1 MTAVDLQHDVVLFVT
16 RVTLERLNQL
26 EPWVSAIAGD
36 FDEEALKAE
45 AEEAKKQADAL
56 LIDAAKERRHTD
68 RLRLKDHGDVRDRR
82 RRSHSREHD
91 RCTHDYSIHIMANL
105 HFLDCTMLSF
115 IQFCVYQQ
123 IPFISCFHP
132 TIPLSCVVMFAY
144 V

>member
-1 MTAVDLQHDVVLFVT
+1 MAVDLQHDVVLFVT

-82 RRSHSREHD
+82 RRSHSRERD
-91 RCTHDYSIHIMANL
+91 RCAHYYCIEDSANL
-105 HFLDCTMLSF
+105 RLLDCTIVSF
-115 IQFCVYQQ
+115 RQRRVYQ
-123 IPFISCFHP
+123 
-132 TIPLSCVVMFAY
+132 V
-144 V
+144 